1 MQIHYI
7 TPAILSRNTAYL
19 KQNKK
24 DLTLQPAAVNTS
36 RPDLAK
42 LPSTR
47 DYLSF
52 TGGYSLNLADT
63 ITNLDKLAQ
72 KNSAV
77 YPKHIREWA
86 GMILESGN
94 KAKQTLIDIHKK
106 YYESLKSCTTLD
118 EVKQKFSEFADVL
131 SDSEVSFSKNSFG
144 EAVKAGEM
152 ECFDKNEDLSL
163 QILKLYYGEGFS
175 LNDLKQYTDGKDIH
189 WTMKK
194 LNIPRQN
201 QTYGQIL
208 KLSDP
213 DYNARLTAE
222 MTYKRRLA
230 LDKKAQEA
238 GEPVYIPRGPLSK
251 EHREHI
257 SEGLKKYYQENPARI
272 YEMSAKMKEFYRQ
285 NPEKSEEMTRVLQK
299 AWNAYG
305 ADRIKS
311 ALSGFMKNKGF
322 KNFNPEANP
331 VEISKEQS
339 NALKQFWGMN
349 EWARKTFSRNMEY
362 AWKKVKEENEAFFS
376 IRTVPV
382 KLRKFV
388 EEKAGLTSGTLN
400 VDTTYNP
407 YLKTSSIDEISNA
420 IFTKYTD
427 IKGLQNVMAD
437 TYQISILHVLNSLKD
452 MNLRR
457 KPKDFQVVLD
467 YAAGIVR
474 GNLQKDGSKP
484 YKIQSTDEAQSDYME
499 LAMIAAQSKNQ
510 ELVDIINN
518 ALEEGFEMAM
528 DFHKDFI
535 LK

>member
-1 MQIHYI
+1 MQINYI
-7 TPAILSRNTAYL
+7 TPAIFAKNNTYL

-24 DLTLQPAAVNTS
+24 NLTTQPAAANSNQTVFG
-36 RPDLAK
+36 K
-42 LPSTR
+42 LPSTK

-131 SDSEVSFSKNSFG
+131 SDSEVKFSENSFG
-144 EAVKAGEM
+144 DDVKKGKL

-163 QILKLYYGEGFS
+163 QLLKLYYGEGFS
-175 LNDLKQYTDGKDIH
+175 INDLKKYTDGKDIH

-257 SEGLKKYYQENPARI
+257 SEGLKKYYQENPSRI
-272 YEMSAKMKEFYRQ
+272 YDMSEKMKEFYRQ
-285 NPEKSEEMTRVLQK
+285 NPEKSEEMTRVLK
-299 AWNAYG
+299 RAWSAYG

-311 ALSGFMKNKGF
+311 ALSEFMKKKGF

-339 NALKQFWGMN
+339 NAMRQFWGTN
-349 EWARKTFSRNMEY
+349 EWAKKIFSRNMEY
-362 AWKKVKEENEAFFS
+362 AWKKVKEENETFFT
-376 IRTVPV
+376 IRTVPLR
-382 KLRKFV
+382 LRKFV
-388 EEKAGLTSGTLN
+388 EEKAGLAQGTLN
-400 VDTTYNP
+400 VDTIYNP
-407 YLKTSSIDEISNA
+407 YLKTSSIDEISNT
-420 IFTKYTD
+420 IFTKQTN
-427 IKGLQNVMAD
+427 IAGIQNVMAD
-437 TYQISILHVLNSLKD
+437 TYQISVWNILGSLAD
-452 MNLRR
+452 MNLKR
-457 KPKDFQVVLD
+457 KPKDFQTLRD

-474 GNLQKDGSKP
+474 GNIQKDGSKP